1 MFVDSD
7 DYIEK
12 YALDKIAEEINNNQS
27 DIITIR
33 MLRVL
38 PDGEFIVNDS
48 MLEGD
53 VKELDT
59 YSKKIQWLVE
69 KSENSWSAV
78 RYIIKNSLIQMNN
91 LSFQKGILH
100 EDLDWSAKIFMLA
113 KNMEFIVEPLYYYR
127 IGRAGSIT
135 TVIKAKRITD
145 ILDTVKRFCLREN
158 SNSELSLLIHRELIN
173 SAFRSMQDYPYVKK
187 EEKQNVKA
195 AFAKNREYLN
205 GSNKKSVK
213 ILLKISDIFGIDV
226 AFLLVNVAA
235 KIRRRR
241 DSLCHV
247 KYQKKYII
255 VGLEEILCRNQL
267 LNALNLGKN
276 FFQNIKLLSGMKI
289 TMMYIRYRIL
299 VRHMK
304 QKKYAFV
311 SDYARFDILYHE
323 GGVYFDT
330 DVEVIKTFDDIIS
343 KGGFMGCE
351 KDGVDENT
359 SIAGSETIAV
369 APGLGLATEAGTELY
384 QEILHYYET
393 QHFLNNDGSYNQET
407 VVTKTTNLLF
417 QYGLKNIKGIQY
429 ISGVTIYPKDFFNP
443 YSYDTH
449 KLDITENSRS
459 IHRYDASWK
468 TKGEKR
474 KEAFLRIIGEKN
486 ASRLV
491 RIKNMLKGN

>member
-1 MFVDSD
+1 MSC
-7 DYIEK
+7 
-12 YALDKIAEEINNNQS
+12 KI
-27 DIITIR
+27 
-33 MLRVL
+33 
-38 PDGEFIVNDS
+38 P
-48 MLEGD
+48 
-53 VKELDT
+53 
-59 YSKKIQWLVE
+59 KKIHYCWFGGNPLPE
-69 KSENSWSAV
+69 SAIKCIKSWKKFFPE
-78 RYIIKNSLIQMNN
+78 YQIIEWN
-91 LSFQKGILH
+91 
-100 EDLDWSAKIFMLA
+100 EDNYDVHKI
-113 KNMEFIVEPLYYYR
+113 P
-127 IGRAGSIT
+127 
-135 TVIKAKRITD
+135 
-145 ILDTVKRFCLREN
+145 
-158 SNSELSLLIHRELIN
+158 
-173 SAFRSMQDYPYVKK
+173 
-187 EEKQNVKA
+187 
-195 AFAKNREYLN
+195 
-205 GSNKKSVK
+205 
-213 ILLKISDIFGIDV
+213 
-226 AFLLVNVAA
+226 
-235 KIRRRR
+235 
-241 DSLCHV
+241 
-247 KYQKKYII
+247 
-255 VGLEEILCRNQL
+255 
-267 LNALNLGKN
+267 
-276 FFQNIKLLSGMKI
+276 
-289 TMMYIRYRIL
+289 YIREAYEA
-299 VRHMK
+299 
-304 QKKYAFV
+304 KKYAFV

-443 YSYDTH
+443 YSFDTH